1 MSRLHKEVMR
11 VLIGEIVIGAYPPG
25 ENLPRE
31 ADLAQQFK
39 VSRGVAREC
48 VRGLEER
55 GLVVVKHGSG
65 AAVTPPAEWDT
76 FDPDVLEA
84 LLQGAQGA
92 AVLSDYLECRRIL
105 EVEAAGLAATRAS
118 DSEIAALSAA
128 FDEMEA
134 SAQRA
139 RANRAAEDLYHEAD
153 IAFHRAVVRASGN
166 RALGRITEPIH
177 RALTPALRPLARPE
191 HRFER
196 GLPEHH
202 RILSA
207 IIARD
212 SAEARAAMAEH
223 LATVEQYLGEYRA
236 ADREREPAQVTQP

>member
-1 MSRLHKEVMR
+1 MR

-55 GLVVVKHGSG
+55 GLVVVKHGRG
-65 AAVTPPAEWDT
+65 AAVTPPDEWDT

-84 LLQGAQGA
+84 LLQGTQGA
-92 AVLSDYLECRRIL
+92 AVLSDYLECRRIV
-105 EVEAAGLAATRAS
+105 EVEAAGLAAERAS
-118 DSEIAALSAA
+118 ESELAALSAA
-128 FDEMEA
+128 FENMTE
-134 SAQRA
+134 S
-139 RANRAAEDLYHEAD
+139 ANRARVTPAAEHLYHEAD

-166 RALGRITEPIH
+166 RALGRVTEPIH
-177 RALTPALRPLARPE
+177 RALIPALRPLARPE

-196 GLPEHH
+196 GLPEHQ

-207 IIARD
+207 ISRRD

-223 LATVEQYLGEYRA
+223 LRTVERYLAEYQA
-236 ADREREPAQVTQP
+236 AKGEREAAPAL